1 VARIFISHSSLDKEP
16 AARIMSW
23 LKGQGFD
30 TAFLDFDKHAGIP
43 PGADWEK
50 TLYREIEQSEAVI
63 IIQTPNW
70 LASKWCFVE
79 FTQARALGKA
89 IFPVIETPTG
99 DTLISPDIQ
108 SLDLRSDRDGGL
120 EALSRQLTRIA
131 LDAQGGFAWDAR
143 RPPYPGL
150 LAFQEED
157 AAIYFGRDDDIRRLI
172 ERLNARRAQGGA
184 KLIALLGASGSG
196 KSSLLRAGVIPRLKR
211 AGRTWI
217 VVPPMRPQVRPLDEL
232 ARALAVACG
241 QGTDWRKLQSDL
253 LGSDSARALDGIAGD
268 LRVKAG
274 AGEAQILIPIDQAE
288 ELFGAADPEQSA
300 RFLELLSRAMAEDLP
315 FMAVMALRSDYL
327 GELQSATHLAARF
340 EEFSL
345 GPMPLARIPQI
356 IQGPARVAGLKV
368 EDAFVQQAARDAET
382 EDALPLL
389 AFALRELLDRS
400 GGDNYLTL
408 DEYKALGDDKA
419 GLTPLEN
426 AVRKA
431 ADDVLSEARPAE
443 DELSA
448 LREAFV
454 PAMVRVNDQGDYVRR
469 PARLDDLPAKSHP
482 LLERLAKARLLIVRQ
497 SGDARIAEVAHEALL
512 RKWPLL
518 RSWLDEAR
526 EFLIGKQ
533 QLEQDLRDWESAPE
547 ADKSG
552 ALLTGLKLNRARAW
566 LTGRPQQ
573 LSAQE
578 RAFIQA
584 SMQGAEVEAEERR
597 KSQSR
602 RNIARASIAAALLLT
617 CAAAFSGLQWRT
629 AVKAERTAVNAERTA
644 VNAEQE
650 ARRAEGVA
658 TAAQE
663 KTAQAQA
670 ITAKALDETKTALT
684 QTDKARKEADEAR
697 EKTVKAQERTAEE
710 LIRYSWMD
718 LANRQQEAARLNEVA
733 KKLKVKPDVL
743 LPSIVCADADCTVTK
758 KQQPGDFDCKTYLD
772 SGFRYLYCSI
782 RSIVSFDKVQA
793 ISGLSIFRPGGPHD
807 NREVNYDDPFRFGHY
822 NPQFLNW
829 VEQRIIPDRSDPW
842 FKGVT
847 QLVYDTRIGPTAR
860 ALYETHKVLFADPQ
874 RYAAFLKQ
882 YESVSKDYR
891 EKLRL
896 RKVNEMRFDTN
907 PVPFETVKARY
918 QKGIEEKNKEVSFQ
932 LQEDLRWLSD
942 YFATSEGT
950 EWYFTY
956 SAGGFWVRRSLDGT
970 EAQIFRMLTKLL
982 QTFEPAVI
990 SKP

>member
-1 VARIFISHSSLDKEP
+1 VARVFISHSSLDKEP
-16 AARIMSW
+16 AARIMTW

-43 PGADWEK
+43 PGADWER

-108 SLDLRSDRDGGL
+108 ALDLRSDCDGGL

-232 ARALAVACG
+232 ARALALAGG
-241 QGTDWRKLQSDL
+241 QGTDWRKLQDDL
-253 LGSDSARALDGIAGD
+253 LGADVARALDGIAGD
-268 LRVKAG
+268 LRIKAG
-274 AGEAQILIPIDQAE
+274 AGEAQILIPVDQAE
-288 ELFGAADPEQSA
+288 ELFGAADAEQSA
-300 RFLELLSRAMAEDLP
+300 RFVEIISRAMAYDLP

-327 GELQSATHLAARF
+327 GQLQSATHLTARF

-345 GPMPLARIPQI
+345 GPLPLARIPQI

-368 EDAFVQQAARDAET
+368 EDAFVAQAARDAET

-400 GGDNYLTL
+400 GGDNYLSL
-408 DEYKALGDDKA
+408 DEYKALGDDKG

-426 AVRKA
+426 AVRRA
-431 ADDVLSEARPAE
+431 ADDVLAEAKPAD

-497 SGDARIAEVAHEALL
+497 GSDARMVEVAHEALL
-512 RKWPLL
+512 RKWPRL

-526 EFLIGKQ
+526 EFLVGKQ
-533 QLEQDLRDWESAPE
+533 QLEQDLRDWEQAPA
-547 ADKSG
+547 ADKDG
-552 ALLTGLKLNRARAW
+552 ALLAGLKLNRARGW
-566 LTGRPQQ
+566 LATRPQQ
-573 LSAQE
+573 LTPQE

-584 SMQGAEVEAEERR
+584 STECAETEAEERR
-597 KSQSR
+597 RSQSR
-602 RNIARASIAAALLLT
+602 RNIARASVAAALLLT

-629 AVKAERTAVNAERTA
+629 AVKAEQTALK
-644 VNAEQE
+644 AEQE
-650 ARRAEGVA
+650 ARRAEGIA

-670 ITAKALDETKTALT
+670 ITAKVLDETKSALT

-697 EKTVKAQERTAEE
+697 EKTVKAQEKTAEE

-743 LPSIVCADADCTVTK
+743 LPSILCANADCSETK
-758 KQQPGDFDCKTYLD
+758 KQQPGDFDCKTSLD

-793 ISGLSIFRPGGPHD
+793 ISGLNIFRPGGPHD
-807 NREVNYDDPFRFGHY
+807 SREANFDDPVRFGHY
-822 NPQFLNW
+822 NPQFLDW

-842 FKGVT
+842 FKGMT

-860 ALYETHKVLFADPQ
+860 ALYQTHQVLFADPQ
-874 RYAAFLKQ
+874 RYDVFLKR
-882 YESVSKDYR
+882 YESVGKDYR

-896 RKVNEMRFDTN
+896 RKVNEMRFETK
-907 PVPFETVKARY
+907 PVPLETVKARY
-918 QKGIEEKNKEVSFQ
+918 QKGIEDKKKDVSFD
-932 LQEDLRWLSD
+932 LQEDLRWLAD
-942 YFATSEGT
+942 YFGTSEGT
-950 EWYFTY
+950 DWYLTY

-970 EAQIFRMLTKLL
+970 EGQIFRMLTKLL
-982 QTFEPAVI
+982 QMFEPSVLAK
-990 SKP
+990 S